1 MNTAVT
7 TSVESYIK
15 HRRKGEAITREQIL
29 SHVMASEPAVD
40 QAISRIAKAQKLTR
54 ITAGVYVR
62 PKESRFGELP
72 PSIPSIIKSL
82 EQKHKAVIVPAGA
95 KAANE
100 LGLSTQLPMQLSY
113 VSNKRITQFYVGKK
127 LLKFE
132 YKKAL
137 PEKVS
142 HNVALLYSAMS
153 YIGKT
158 ESVKNFEKLESF
170 YKRLNN
176 SQQRQ
181 FELMTS
187 GKLKWMHRLFKEEAN
202 GSVSKVKQGR
212 ERAGLC
218 RSR

>member
-1 MNTAVT
+1 MNVAVKY
-7 TSVESYIK
+7 SVESYIK
-15 HRRKGEAITREQIL
+15 HLRKGEAITREQII
-29 SHVMASEPAVD
+29 SHVSATEPAVD
-40 QAISRIAKAQKLTR
+40 QAISRMAKAQKLTR

-82 EQKHKAVIVPAGA
+82 EKKHGAVIVPAGA
-95 KAANE
+95 KAVNE
-100 LGLSTQLPMQLSY
+100 LGISTQLPMQLSY

-142 HNVALLYSAMS
+142 HKVALLYSAIS
-153 YIGKT
+153 YLGLA
-158 ESVKNFEKLESF
+158 ESLEHMAKLKSA
-170 YKRLNN
+170 YKQLTQ

-181 FELMTS
+181 FESMTS
-187 GKLKWMHRLFKEEAN
+187 GKLKWMHRLFKEEEN
-202 GSVSKVKQGR
+202 GSVS
-212 ERAGLC
+212 
-218 RSR
+218 